1 MELRVYTEDL
11 ARVGQADN
19 ARSVVWTR
27 RYYEPGEAEINL
39 PLTQENLSLFQKGR
53 IVGRKD
59 RKEAAVIEDIE
70 ITENEEDAYITAKG
84 RFLSSYLSRRITG
97 STTTYTGTYEATMR
111 AAILACAPLPRLVMA
126 EPEGYEETVKFQA
139 TRKNLQALLTRLA
152 KASEIGYRVRPDF
165 KNRQLVF
172 ETYRGQDRTAAGD
185 RVMFSDEYGNI
196 TNITYRYSAQK
207 YRNVAVI
214 GGEGEGADR
223 VIVTI
228 DDGQTGLD
236 RYELF
241 VDAKDIRKE
250 EGMTDA
256 EYEALLLKRGEE
268 KLKEAAV
275 SESIECET
283 DGNAGFSYLE
293 DYDLGDIVQVKK
305 KGWVLSM
312 SARLTE
318 IKECYENGA
327 LTIIP
332 TIGIPLPETLDLED

>member
-1 MELRVYTEDL
+1 MELKVYTEDL
-11 ARVGQADN
+11 ERVGQADN

-27 RYYEPGEAEINL
+27 RYYEPGEAEISL
-39 PLTQENLSLFQKGR
+39 PLTKANLALFRKGR
-53 IVGRKD
+53 IIGRKG
-59 RKEAAVIEDIE
+59 RKEAAIIEDLE
-70 ITENEEDAYITAKG
+70 ITESEDDAVMVAKG
-84 RFLSSYLSRRITG
+84 RFLSSYLGRRITG
-97 STTTYTGTYEATMR
+97 ATTTYTGTYEATMR
-111 AAILACAPLPRLVMA
+111 AVIQACTPIPRLDLA
-126 EPEGYEETVKFQA
+126 DPAGYTETVKFQA
-139 TRKNLQALLTRLA
+139 TRKNLQALLTKLA
-152 KASEIGYRVRPDF
+152 KASEIGYRVTPDF
-165 KNRQLVF
+165 RNRRLIF
-172 ETYRGQDRTAAGD
+172 ETYKGVDHTIAGD
-185 RVMFSDEYGNI
+185 RVIFSEEFGNL
-196 TNITYRYSAQK
+196 TNSTYKYSAIN
-207 YRNVAVI
+207 YANVAVI

-236 RYELF
+236 RYEVF

-250 EGMTDA
+250 DGMTDA

-268 KLKEAAV
+268 KLREAAI

-283 DGNAGFSYLE
+283 DGNAGFKYLE
-293 DYDLGDIVQVKK
+293 DYDLGDVVQVRK
-305 KGWVLSM
+305 KGWSLTM